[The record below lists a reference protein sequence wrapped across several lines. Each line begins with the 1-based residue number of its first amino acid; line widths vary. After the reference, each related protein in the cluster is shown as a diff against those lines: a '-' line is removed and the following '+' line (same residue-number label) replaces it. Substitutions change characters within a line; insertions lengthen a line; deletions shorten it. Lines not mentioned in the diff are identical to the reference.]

1 MQENDNENNTN
12 ALKKIIEMPKKYIR
26 KPAPKFESN
35 AYFDG
40 VKKISIDDFK
50 GKYIVLFFYPYDFNK
65 QY

>member
-1 MQENDNENNTN
+1 M
-12 ALKKIIEMPKKYIR
+12 IEMPKKFIR

-40 VKKISIDDFK
+40 VKKISLDDYK

-65 QY
+65 